1 MALDTT
7 ERPALDAQAFG
18 ERRFG
23 SMNWLGLWTLYC
35 KEVQRYMKV
44 AAQTIFAPIIT
55 TMLYLTVFLVAFSG
69 ADRAA
74 MMEGELIPF
83 AAFLP
88 PGLIMMSVLSN
99 SFQNSSSSLIIG
111 KVQGS
116 VVDILMPPLSAAE
129 LTIAFV
135 GGAATR
141 GLMVGFV
148 TLVTIAAY

>member
-1 MALDTT
+1 MARDTT
-7 ERPALDAQAFG
+7 DLPATDAQAFG

-23 SMNWLGLWTLYC
+23 RVNWLGLWTLYR

-74 MMEGELIPF
+74 TMQGQLIPF

-88 PGLIMMSVLSN
+88 PGLIMMAILSN
-99 SFQNSSSSLIIG
+99 INSRI
-111 KVQGS
+111 
-116 VVDILMPPLSAAE
+116 
-129 LTIAFV
+129 
-135 GGAATR
+135 
-141 GLMVGFV
+141 
-148 TLVTIAAY
+148 